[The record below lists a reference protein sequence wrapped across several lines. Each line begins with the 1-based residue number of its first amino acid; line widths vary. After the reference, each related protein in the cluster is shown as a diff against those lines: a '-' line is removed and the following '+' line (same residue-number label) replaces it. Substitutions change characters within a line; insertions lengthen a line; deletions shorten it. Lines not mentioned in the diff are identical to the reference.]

1 MANVLTLH
9 SPHTADDIEECARED
24 RQAGLDPTTDVPA
37 SWRVIQALTGY
48 EGIVV
53 ISKDGASFIGELS
66 DWDEDRCEI
75 TVELS

>member
-1 MANVLTLH
+1 MTQVLTLH
-9 SPHTADDIEECARED
+9 SPLDANAIEECARED
-24 RQAGLDPTTDVPA
+24 RLAGLDPTTTVPA
-37 SWRVIQALTGY
+37 SWKVIDALTGC

-53 ISKDGASFIGELS
+53 ISKDGASFIGDLQ